1 MFNWRLELIK
11 PSPLDLFLVVWYNQM
26 CLNEPMF
33 LPEWTWT
40 VISRCNVCPAGC
52 LCSGVIPVSLLAR
65 GFPSSRSTQGYYCG
79 GGSELCCY
87 TRLKFPTA
95 IRANI
100 SERSQ
105 PDKSI
110 TSSLV
115 YLTKLHLKVNMKS
128 QPSWRGCEHSGSVFI
143 HLLRI
148 SDVIMDWVI
157 SRVWNVTDYRSID
170 SHWFLWSAFLSW
182 LRLFSFPH
190 NNWDSRLDH
199 LCLVT
204 RRGLFM
210 CSPVIYT
217 M

>member
-115 YLTKLHLKVNMKS
+115 YLTKLLLKVNMKS

-143 HLLRI
+143 HLLRK
-148 SDVIMDWVI
+148 WC
-157 SRVWNVTDYRSID
+157 DYGLSNQSSLERNRLQVYWFSLIPLKCFSVLAQTLFFSPQQLGLTLGSLVPRD
-170 SHWFLWSAFLSW
+170 SP
-182 LRLFSFPH
+182 RLVH
-190 NNWDSRLDH
+190 
-199 LCLVT
+199 V
-204 RRGLFM
+204 
-210 CSPVIYT
+210 
-217 M
+217 